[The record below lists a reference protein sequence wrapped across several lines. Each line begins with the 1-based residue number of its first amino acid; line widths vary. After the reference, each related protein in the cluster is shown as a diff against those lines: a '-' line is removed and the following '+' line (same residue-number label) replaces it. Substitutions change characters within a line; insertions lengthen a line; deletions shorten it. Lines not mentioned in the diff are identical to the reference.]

1 MKEII
6 LTTDLKGIKP
16 FKRGKVRDIYDLD
29 DKLLIVAT
37 DRVSAFDYV
46 LPTPIP
52 LKGKVLT
59 GLSIF
64 WFNFLKDI
72 IPSHFITADLEL
84 FPSSLKPYSQI
95 LKGRSILVKKT
106 KPFPVEC
113 VVRGYLAGSAW
124 QEYQEKGETSGVRL
138 PKGLK
143 EAEKL
148 PEPIF
153 TPATKAE
160 TGHDINISFSE
171 MAKIIGEGNASYLKE
186 ISLRLYE
193 KAARYAEEKGII
205 IADTKFEFGEDNGKV
220 ILIDEVFT
228 PDSSRFWDKETYRVG
243 SSPPS
248 YDKQFIRDYLI
259 SIGWDKKPPAPELPA
274 EIVEKTKEK
283 YLTAYE
289 RLVGKPLSESD

>member
-1 MKEII
+1 MEVI
-6 LTTDLKGIKP
+6 TTNLGEVKL
-16 FKRGKVRDIYDLD
+16 FKRGKVRDIYDLE
-29 DKLLIVAT
+29 DKLLIIAT
-37 DRVSAFDYV
+37 DRISAFDYV

-72 IPSHFITADLEL
+72 IPSHFLTGDIEL
-84 FPSSLKPYSQI
+84 FPPSLKPYYEI
-95 LKGRSILVKKT
+95 LKGRSILAKKA
-106 KPFPVEC
+106 KPLPVEC

-124 QEYQEKGETSGVRL
+124 QEYQEKGEISGIKL

-160 TGHDINISFSE
+160 EGHDINITFSE
-171 MAKIIGEGNASYLKE
+171 MAKIVGEGNAAYLKE
-186 ISLRLYE
+186 TSLRLYK
-193 KAARYAEEKGII
+193 KATRYAEEKGII
-205 IADTKFEFGEDNGKV
+205 IADTKFEFGEDNGKI

-228 PDSSRFWDKETYRVG
+228 PDSSRFWDKETYQIG

-248 YDKQFIRDYLI
+248 FDKQFVRDYLI
-259 SIGWDKKPPAPELPA
+259 KIGWDKKPPAPELPE

-289 RLVGKPLSESD
+289 RLVGKPLREGD

>member
-1 MKEII
+1 MEVI
-6 LTTDLKGIKP
+6 TTNLGEVKL
-16 FKRGKVRDIYDLD
+16 FKRGKVRDIYDLE
-29 DKLLIVAT
+29 DKLLIIAT
-37 DRVSAFDYV
+37 DRISAFDYV

-72 IPSHFITADLEL
+72 IPSHFLTGDIEL
-84 FPSSLKPYSQI
+84 FPPSLKPYYEI
-95 LKGRSILVKKT
+95 LRGRSILAKKA
-106 KPFPVEC
+106 KPLPVEC

-124 QEYQEKGETSGVRL
+124 QEYQEKGEISGIKL

-160 TGHDINISFSE
+160 EGHDINITFSE
-171 MAKIIGEGNASYLKE
+171 MAKIVGEGNAAYLKE
-186 ISLRLYE
+186 TSLRLYK
-193 KAARYAEEKGII
+193 KATRYAEEKGII
-205 IADTKFEFGEDNGKV
+205 IADTKFEFGEDNGKI

-228 PDSSRFWDKETYRVG
+228 PDSSRFWDKETYQIG

-248 YDKQFIRDYLI
+248 FDKQFVRDYLI
-259 SIGWDKKPPAPELPA
+259 KIGWDKKPPAPELPA

-289 RLVGKPLSESD
+289 RLVGKPLREGD

>member
-1 MKEII
+1 MEVI
-6 LTTDLKGIKP
+6 TTNLGEVKL
-16 FKRGKVRDIYDLD
+16 FKRGKVRDIYDLE
-29 DKLLIVAT
+29 DKLLIIAT
-37 DRVSAFDYV
+37 DRISAFDYV

-72 IPSHFITADLEL
+72 IPSHFLTGDIEL
-84 FPSSLKPYSQI
+84 FPSSLKPYYEI
-95 LKGRSILVKKT
+95 LKGRSILAKKA
-106 KPFPVEC
+106 KPLPVEC

-124 QEYQEKGETSGVRL
+124 QEYQEKGEISGIKL

-160 TGHDINISFSE
+160 EGHDINITFSE
-171 MAKIIGEGNASYLKE
+171 MAKIVGEGNAAYLKE
-186 ISLRLYE
+186 TSLRLYK
-193 KAARYAEEKGII
+193 KATRYAEEKGII
-205 IADTKFEFGEDNGKV
+205 IADTKFEFGYWEREV
-220 ILIDEVFT
+220 ILIDEVLT
-228 PDSSRFWDKETYRVG
+228 PDSSRFWDKETYKIG

-248 YDKQFIRDYLI
+248 FDKQFVRDYLI
-259 SIGWDKKPPAPELPA
+259 KIGWDKKPPAPELPA

-289 RLVGKPLSESD
+289 RLVGKPLREGD